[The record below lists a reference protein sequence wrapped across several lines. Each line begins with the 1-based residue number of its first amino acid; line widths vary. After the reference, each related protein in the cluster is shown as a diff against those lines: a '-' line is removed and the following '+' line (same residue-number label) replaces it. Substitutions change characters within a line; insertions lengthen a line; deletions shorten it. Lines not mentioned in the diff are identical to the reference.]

1 MILNKEIVHEAE
13 YAGDIQENKVG
24 IDLKNIDFITS
35 LLTSNLYSKPVES
48 FFRETVSNA
57 YDSHV
62 EAGTEDPILILIDGS
77 NASSSG
83 YQVSI
88 RDYGTGLSPERF
100 DLIYR
105 NIGSSTKRDSNDF
118 IGMFGIGRFA
128 ALSCADEAT
137 VTSYYNGTKYSYI
150 MYKNGRGINIDKI
163 SETKGDYK
171 NGLEVSVC
179 IKTSYFSMRDA
190 INQLCFF
197 PNIHVEYSG
206 EYNYVLSSAIP
217 EFNNRTVHEAPGFS
231 TCNILSKSYYRVGNV
246 LYPVDEGTWAGLY
259 GLCLN
264 LEIGSVDITPNREAL
279 QFTPRTKDAISK
291 AITVAKKSIAD
302 AITFNGDNMS
312 LAAFA
317 RTFSNSYRINLVNY
331 NNVEVSYDFIKDCP
345 LEFNVDGEHLD
356 KDFIE
361 FFLCIKGYTVD
372 KDWVYKASFQSKSRY
387 RSSDKDIW
395 SSVLQHPI
403 YLKKDKV
410 FKQVTIDY
418 FQDNVGTGCYVIFKP
433 DMLDIIKTYYTRT
446 FPDVKEEVI
455 DTFIKLIKNN
465 SKTIGNDDV
474 PSSYIASHSTP
485 KVKTDEVKARSYI
498 GTTYSVYEL
507 KWILHNNDTGIIIYT
522 QNTNDPHIIEQLG
535 SLCDFKGF
543 FPIKYVITVKK
554 EVIPLLEKD
563 KRFVSLDTFL
573 YGNHKIISKI
583 VTAKCIMDD
592 LPRGC
597 SPLYKRFYKIYK
609 SEVDFIENTYRCKYL
624 IEELCTLYKERGWYN
639 KEDVK
644 RFAPSDKKELFQS
657 IIKAKNLMM
666 ADVDGIINRLLI
678 RKYGIVPEVGLVPK
692 QLNISI

>member
-1 MILNKEIVHEAE
+1 MILNKEVVHEAE
-13 YAGDIQENKVG
+13 YTGDIQENKVG

-57 YDSHV
+57 YDSHI
-62 EAGTEDPILILIDGS
+62 EAGTEDPILILIDHP
-77 NASSSG
+77 SSLSDG

-179 IKTSYFSMRDA
+179 IKASCYSIGDA

-197 PNIHVEYSG
+197 PNVHIEYKG
-206 EYNYVLSSAIP
+206 EYNYVIAP
-217 EFNNRTVHEAPGFS
+217 AVQDFNDRTVYEAPGFS
-231 TCNILSKSYYRVGNV
+231 TCDILSKPYYRVGNV
-246 LYPVDEGTWAGLY
+246 LYPVEAGDWSGQR

-279 QFTPRTKDAISK
+279 QFTPRTKDAISE
-291 AITVAKKSIAD
+291 AITTAKKAIAD
-302 AITFNGDNMS
+302 AVTCNGDNMS
-312 LAAFA
+312 LATFA
-317 RTFSNSYRINLVNY
+317 RIFSNSYKLNLVNY
-331 NNVEVSYDFIKDCP
+331 NDVEVSLDFIKDCP

-361 FFLCIKGYTVD
+361 FYTSIKGYTVE
-372 KDWVYKASFQSKSRY
+372 KDWIYKASFQSKSRY
-387 RSSDKDIW
+387 RSFDRDYW
-395 SSVLQHPI
+395 SGVLQHPI

-410 FKQVTIDY
+410 FKQVTLDY
-418 FQDNVGTGCYVIFKP
+418 FQDTVGTGRYVIFKP
-433 DMLDIIKTYYTRT
+433 DILDTIKVYYTRIFHYT
-446 FPDVKEEVI
+446 KEEVI
-455 DTFIKLIKNN
+455 DTFIRLIKKN
-465 SKTIGNDDV
+465 SKTISNDDV
-474 PSSYIASHSTP
+474 PSSYVASHNTP

-498 GTTYSVYEL
+498 GASYSVYEL
-507 KWILHNNDTGIIIYT
+507 KWILNNTNKGITIYT
-522 QNTNDPHIIEQLG
+522 QNTNDPHIISQLAA
-535 SLCDFKGF
+535 LYDFKEF

-554 EVIPLLEKD
+554 EAIPLIEKD

-583 VTAKCIMDD
+583 VTAKCIRDV

-597 SPLYKRFYKIYK
+597 SLLYKSFYKIYK
-609 SEVDFIENTYRCKYL
+609 PEVDFLANTYRCKDL

-644 RFAPSDKKELFQS
+644 RFAPLDKKELFQS
-657 IIKAKNLMM
+657 IVKTKNLMM
-666 ADVDGIINRLLI
+666 ENVDGIINRLLI

>member
-13 YAGDIQENKVG
+13 YTGDIQENKVG

-57 YDSHV
+57 YDSHI
-62 EAGTEDPILILIDGS
+62 EAGAEDPILILIDGS
-77 NASSSG
+77 KASSSG

-179 IKTSYFSMRDA
+179 IKTSYYNMRDA

-197 PNIHVEYSG
+197 PNIHVEYRE
-206 EYNYVLSSAIP
+206 EYNYVLLSAVQD
-217 EFNNRTVHEAPGFS
+217 FNNRTVHEASGFS

-246 LYPVDEGTWAGLY
+246 LYPVDEGSWADQY

-302 AITFNGDNMS
+302 AITCNGDNMS

-317 RTFSNSYRINLVNY
+317 RTFSNSYRIDLVNY

-356 KDFIE
+356 KDFIG
-361 FFLCIKGYTVD
+361 FFLRIKGYTVD
-372 KDWVYKASFQSKSRY
+372 KDWVYKASFQSKGRY
-387 RSSDKDIW
+387 RSFDKDTW

-410 FKQVTIDY
+410 LKQVTIDY

-433 DMLDIIKTYYTRT
+433 DILDIIKTYYTRT
-446 FPDVKEEVI
+446 FPDVEEEVI
-455 DTFIKLIKNN
+455 DTFIRLIKNN

-474 PSSYIASHSTP
+474 PLSYIASHSTP
-485 KVKTDEVKARSYI
+485 KVNTSEVRARKYI

-507 KWILHNNDTGIIIYT
+507 KWILRNTDTGIIIYT

-535 SLCDFKGF
+535 SLCDFKDF

-563 KRFVSLDTFL
+563 KRFVSLDAFL

-583 VTAKCIMDD
+583 VTAKCIMDG
-592 LPRGC
+592 LPKGC

-609 SEVDFIENTYRCKYL
+609 SEVDFIENAYRCKDL

>member
-13 YAGDIQENKVG
+13 YTGDIQENKVG

-57 YDSHV
+57 YDSHI
-62 EAGTEDPILILIDGS
+62 EAGTEDPILILIDNPGS
-77 NASSSG
+77 LSSD

-179 IKTSYFSMRDA
+179 IKTSYYSVRDA

-197 PNIHVEYSG
+197 PNIHVEYRG
-206 EYNYVLSSAIP
+206 EYNYLLSSAVY
-217 EFNNRTVHEAPGFS
+217 EFNNRTVHEASGFS
-231 TCNILSKSYYRVGNV
+231 TCNILSKPYYRVGNV
-246 LYPVDEGTWAGLY
+246 LYPVDEGSWTGQQ

-279 QFTPRTKDAISK
+279 QFTPRTKDTISK

-302 AITFNGDNMS
+302 AITCNGDNMS

-317 RTFSNSYRINLVNY
+317 CTFSNSYRINLVNY

-356 KDFIE
+356 KDFIG
-361 FFLCIKGYTVD
+361 FFLRIKGYTVD

-418 FQDNVGTGCYVIFKP
+418 FRDNVGTGCYVIFKP
-433 DMLDIIKTYYTRT
+433 DMLDIIKTYYTRS
-446 FPDVKEEVI
+446 FPDVEEEVI
-455 DTFIKLIKNN
+455 DTFIRLIKNN

-485 KVKTDEVKARSYI
+485 KVNTSEVRARNYI
-498 GTTYSVYEL
+498 GTAYSVYEL
-507 KWILHNNDTGIIIYT
+507 KWILRNTDTGIIIYT

-535 SLCDFKGF
+535 SLYDFKDF

-563 KRFVSLDTFL
+563 KRFVSLDAFL

-583 VTAKCIMDD
+583 VTAKCIMDG
-592 LPRGC
+592 LPKGC

-609 SEVDFIENTYRCKYL
+609 SEVDFIAGAYRCKDL

-657 IIKAKNLMM
+657 IVKAKNLMM